1 MTCRGYDPKAIK
13 IAKPVKRLAAT
24 ILDNHLRGSYI
35 KDYVRV
41 MQSQNRSSKR
51 GTDNGSKE

>member
-1 MTCRGYDPKAIK
+1 MTCRGYDPKTVK
-13 IAKPVKRLAAT
+13 IAKSVKRLAAT

-41 MQSQNRSSKR
+41 MQSQSRSAKR
-51 GTDNGSKE
+51 GNDDGSKE